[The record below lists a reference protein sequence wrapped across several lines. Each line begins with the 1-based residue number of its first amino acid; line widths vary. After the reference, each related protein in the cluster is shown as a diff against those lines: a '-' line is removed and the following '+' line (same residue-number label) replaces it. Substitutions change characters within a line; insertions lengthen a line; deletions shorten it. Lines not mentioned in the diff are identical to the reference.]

1 MIIMKDYRFACR
13 AKKIITVSEKGTI
26 KDGVI
31 IINYGKIESIGTY
44 NELKSKLNDISLYDY
59 SEKVVTPSLIDCHCH
74 LLEYA
79 PASLYP
85 VTKETYLEAG
95 RILLF
100 NALLSG
106 ITAIGE
112 QICGS
117 PICNI
122 SIDDYMQ
129 IAKDS
134 PIRVKFSLNTITIGT
149 NDLPN
154 YTCLHENEQVNK
166 NILSDIK
173 IVSEIANKNEYPGE
187 NVFINATPANL
198 SPSLVPRAGEIIF
211 TEKELKSI
219 VDTFHNKDKKIGAH
233 VAGYEGINLALR
245 CGVDIL
251 HHAHG
256 INDEQIKIA
265 KVNNTSIVATP
276 LGGTHLTPN
285 LPSDILNLVKE
296 GIDVSI
302 ATDAYLPP
310 APHLNLDENI
320 LYGSDVLMLIAQ
332 PSMKLLFENG
342 FDENVCLSLLTSNPA
357 KVLGVENSVGKLDIG
372 MSADFLVADGVP
384 GLDITNPNQISAIFI
399 NGKKLI
405 SR

>member
-1 MIIMKDYRFACR
+1 MIIMKYYRFACR

-31 IINYGKIESIGTY
+31 IINDGKIESIGTY
-44 NELKSKLNDISLYDY
+44 NELKSKLNDIPLYDY
-59 SEKVVTPSLIDCHCH
+59 SEKVITPSLIDCHCH

-149 NDLPN
+149 NDLPS

-166 NILSDIK
+166 NILSDIE

-198 SPSLVPRAGEIIF
+198 SPSLVPRAGEIVF
-211 TEKELKSI
+211 TEKEIQSI

-245 CGVDIL
+245 CGIDVL

-265 KVNNTSIVATP
+265 RDNKTSIVATP

-285 LPSDILNLVKE
+285 LPSDILKLVKE

-310 APHLNLDENI
+310 ANHLNLDENI
-320 LYGSDVLMLIAQ
+320 LYGSDSLMLLAH
-332 PSMKLLFENG
+332 PSMNLLFENG
-342 FDENVCLSLLTSNPA
+342 FDENICLSLLTSNPA
-357 KVLGVENSVGKLDIG
+357 KILGLENTVGKLDIG
-372 MSADFLVADGVP
+372 MSADFLVSDGIP
-384 GLDITNPNQISAIFI
+384 GLDITDPNDISDVFI